1 MSTFANRFDKGAAG
15 VVDDDMDDKMIP
27 SNIKV
32 GAEADKEWDPCH
44 YQLSQRLQL
53 NLAELS
59 ITSDKGLGGLI
70 YLVLQLPLYS
80 KVHYY
85 HILWGCQRG
94 SIAGNRR

>member
-27 SNIKV
+27 SDIKV
-32 GAEADKEWDPCH
+32 GDEADKEWDPRH
-44 YQLSQRLQL
+44 YQLSQRLL
-53 NLAELS
+53 PNLAEPS
-59 ITSDKGLGGLI
+59 ITSDKGLSSLI

-80 KVHYY
+80 KVHYD